1 MMQQPRPAASAAQS
15 AKDLFF
21 ELLEAGSDVTAYE
34 RVLAGAPAQLRD
46 EALRLLAS
54 HSRASDLL
62 TEPSAPRAARDDVS
76 IAGYRIG
83 EELGRGAFG
92 AVYRAR
98 QFSPVERDVAIKV
111 LHADIATPEILT
123 RFRAEAKI
131 LARLEHPGIARV
143 IDAGVDDENRP
154 FVAMELVHG
163 TPLTEY
169 ARAANLSLT
178 DRVTLLRD
186 LAGAVHHAHQR
197 AVLHRDL
204 KPSNVLVE
212 QREGRHLPRIIDFG
226 IARLLDDAQHDGLTR
241 AGARLGTPRYMSPE
255 QSASSRHADVR
266 MDVYALGMMLCEV
279 LTGKLPRSDADSPD
293 APRAPSELA
302 DNPSLAAALRG
313 DLDAIVLKAVA
324 TDAEDRYASAAAFR
338 DDLERYLQGLAVS
351 AARPTTWYLA
361 RKFVR
366 RNRVASV
373 MGVVALT
380 AILAGTTAALLYARR
395 AEAARALAQREQTR
409 SEAVA
414 NFVLD
419 DVLAEVNPNARGGD
433 SYTFREHLSHVSE
446 QAGERLS
453 EDPELLLRVLEKTGE
468 AQSTL
473 WDHAGAL
480 VTFEQA
486 VKVATEAYGPTDR
499 RTLEFR
505 LSANS
510 AQGSSRNN
518 SATINFPIREQTLAL
533 ERDIVAALG
542 PDDLLSLQ
550 AHAATLSWSAG
561 AERLGDTIALRER
574 IERLGHA
581 GTPLY
586 QSVLSTESVLLSRA
600 KDPRSVD
607 AAEKSVRVSESLY
620 GPTHSATLN
629 ARYLLSRALRETKR
643 YEEALRVARDLALVV
658 ERVQGESSSFHRH
671 TLVEQFAA
679 LGALNDLPQAIA
691 VGERYIRLE
700 REATPEVFSGVVRM
714 LNNLAEM
721 HLRLN
726 QPAGAMRWLEE
737 SQTIVER
744 EHGVDSPRA
753 RSGRCMMGRAM
764 IEAGRIEEGRQ
775 LIVQNARD
783 VPEGTPDA
791 VKVVLA
797 RATLMEIDDG
807 REAARAFVTQ
817 ERSKSTPNNA
827 LFREYMNSLFEDW
840 LTTRGG

>member
-1 MMQQPRPAASAAQS
+1 MMQQPRPAASAAQT

-21 ELLEAGSDVTAYE
+21 DLLEAGSDVTAYE
-34 RVLAGAPAQLRD
+34 RVLAGAPAELRE

-62 TEPSAPRAARDDVS
+62 TEPRAARATAESVS
-76 IAGYRIG
+76 IGGYTIG

-92 AVYRAR
+92 AVYKAR

-111 LHADIATPEILT
+111 LHADIATPEILA
-123 RFRAEAKI
+123 RFRGEARI

-143 IDAGVDDENRP
+143 IDAGLDDENRP
-154 FVAMELVHG
+154 FVAMELVQG

-169 ARAANLSLT
+169 ARGKGLT
-178 DRVTLLRD
+178 LKDRVTLLRD
-186 LAGAVHHAHQR
+186 LAEAVHHAHQR

-212 QREGRHLPRIIDFG
+212 ERDGRHVPRIIDFG

-293 APRAPSELA
+293 APRAPSELTEDA
-302 DNPSLAAALRG
+302 SLAAALRG

-324 TDAEDRYASAAAFR
+324 TDAEDRYASAAAFG
-338 DDLERYLQGLAVS
+338 DDLERYLHGLAVS

-373 MGVVALT
+373 MGAVALT
-380 AILAGTTAALLYARR
+380 AILAGTTAALLYAQR
-395 AEAARALAQREQTR
+395 AEAARAQAQREQTR

-473 WDHAGAL
+473 WDHAGSL

-486 VKVATEAYGPTDR
+486 VRVATETYGPTDR

-510 AQGSSRNN
+510 SLGSSRREQA
-518 SATINFPIREQTLAL
+518 SIRDQTLAL

-574 IERLGHA
+574 MERLGHA
-581 GTPLY
+581 RTALY
-586 QSVLSTESVLLSRA
+586 QGVLSTESVLLSRA
-600 KDPRSVD
+600 KDPRTVD
-607 AAEKSVRVSESLY
+607 AAEKSVQVSEDLY
-620 GPTHSATLN
+620 GPTHSSTLN
-629 ARYLLSRALRETKR
+629 ARYVLSRALRDTGR
-643 YEEALRVARDLALVV
+643 HAEALRVSRDLAQVV

-671 TLVEQFAA
+671 ALAEQFAA
-679 LGALNDLPQAIA
+679 LDGLDDLPEAIA
-691 VGERYIRLE
+691 VGERYMRLE

-714 LNNLAEM
+714 LNSLAEM
-721 HLRLN
+721 HMRLG
-726 QPAGAMRWLEE
+726 QPAAAMRWLED

-744 EHGVDSPRA
+744 EHGADSPRA

-764 IEAGRIEEGRQ
+764 IETGRIEEGRQ
-775 LIVQNARD
+775 LIAQNARD
-783 VPEGTPDA
+783 VPPGTPDA

-797 RATLMEIDDG
+797 RATVMEIDDG
-807 REAARAFVTQ
+807 REAAKAFVTQ
-817 ERSKSTPNNA
+817 ERAKMTPSNA
-827 LFREYMNSLFEDW
+827 LFREYMNTLFEDW
-840 LTTRGG
+840 LSTRGG